1 MHRCGV
7 SLLMSTRVYVEMFFS
22 SAEPKKFLR
31 KRKKF
36 LRKEKR
42 KRRKKNPAVV
52 TSSSS
57 SNNRAGRGSLN
68 MANAATSLKKTQRF
82 YNVAMFCDF
91 FYPNM
96 GGVENHLYQVASCL
110 VLRGH
115 KVRQF
120 FPDKKT
126 HLSARVKREGR

>member
-1 MHRCGV
+1 
-7 SLLMSTRVYVEMFFS
+7 MSTRVYVEMFFS

-57 SNNRAGRGSLN
+57 NNRAGRGSLN
-68 MANAATSLKKTQRF
+68 MANAATSLKKPQRF